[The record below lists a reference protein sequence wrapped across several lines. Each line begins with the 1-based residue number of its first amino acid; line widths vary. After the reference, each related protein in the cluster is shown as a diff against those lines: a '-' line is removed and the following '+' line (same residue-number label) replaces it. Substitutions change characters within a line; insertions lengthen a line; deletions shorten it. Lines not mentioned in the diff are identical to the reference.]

1 MSYILDALRRS
12 ESERQQGRVP
22 DLAHSVQMV
31 HKPKRRAIPV
41 GVWVALALF
50 FNGAILAV
58 IFWPGSGFLAST
70 VDEHASESVTQ
81 TEPETKPG
89 QAQQASPAKT
99 QTATDADTEKETN
112 PAPVTEVPAEQAFA
126 EAPQSPPAVP
136 VEGAERPESP
146 TRPAEEP
153 MLITPSTAD
162 EELYPEA
169 QAGPGLSE
177 EPTLIVPSQ
186 RESGPG
192 NAGQQTPAYDF
203 ADGPPVQHL
212 VEKPLAFQR
221 SIPDLRFSSHI
232 YASDPAARRVMI
244 NDHYLRPGDTFS
256 GIRVEAITADGVVL
270 SAYGETFRV
279 GVVRDWI
286 SPR

>member
-41 GVWVALALF
+41 GAWVALALF
-50 FNGAILAV
+50 FNGAILAI

-70 VDEHASESVTQ
+70 VDEHV
-81 TEPETKPG
+81 
-89 QAQQASPAKT
+89 
-99 QTATDADTEKETN
+99 AD
-112 PAPVTEVPAEQAFA
+112 PAPVAQNSAQGGTAEVEQAPVEQPTPETASNPELQQA
-126 EAPQSPPAVP
+126 EAAQPA
-136 VEGAERPESP
+136 P
-146 TRPAEEP
+146 TKTETADVQEQNTVKPALEP
-153 MLITPSTAD
+153 MLVTPPSDD
-162 EELYPEA
+162 ESEVYPEA
-169 QAGPGLSE
+169 QAGPAMSE
-177 EPTLIVPSQ
+177 QPTLIVPSYMGGSSEDDAGSV
-186 RESGPG
+186 RELAPS
-192 NAGQQTPAYDF
+192 YDF

-244 NDHYLRPGDTFS
+244 NDNYLRPGDSFS

-279 GVVRDWI
+279 GVVRDWV